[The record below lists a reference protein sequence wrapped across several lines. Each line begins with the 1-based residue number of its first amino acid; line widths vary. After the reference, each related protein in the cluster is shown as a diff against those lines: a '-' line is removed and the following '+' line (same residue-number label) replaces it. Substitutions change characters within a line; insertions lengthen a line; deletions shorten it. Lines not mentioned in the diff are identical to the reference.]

1 MTHSMAE
8 VEYIVATHA
17 TKESIWL
24 HCLTGDILPPNE
36 EPMTLYC
43 DNQAALMLGQD
54 DNYHT

>member
-1 MTHSMAE
+1 MAE
-8 VEYIVATHA
+8 VEYIVAMHA